1 MRVADAKRAE
11 IKIVCYDQVSHL
23 VNIKINLK
31 GDLTRMKTR
40 INRYDTVCMVVG
52 YYDEEGGYREGM
64 LENVNL
70 KKIDKSITD
79 NISLTH
85 DITIHVVPSIEIRV
99 FAKNRKDIET
109 CLEIEGNPDH
119 FKMLL
124 DYFSKHDKSVNGEY
138 IYTTFDLEERRKVL
152 AHSPI
157 NF

>member
-1 MRVADAKRAE
+1 
-11 IKIVCYDQVSHL
+11 
-23 VNIKINLK
+23 
-31 GDLTRMKTR
+31 MKAR
-40 INRYDTVCMVVG
+40 INRYDTVCMVLG

-70 KKIDKSITD
+70 KKIDKSIAD

-85 DITIHVVPSIEIRV
+85 DITIHVVPGIEIRV

-109 CLEIEGNPDH
+109 CLEIEGNPDY
-119 FKMLL
+119 FKGFLNC
-124 DYFSKHDKSVNGEY
+124 FSKYNKSVNGEY